1 MSTATHTKQ
10 PTIVDI
16 AVRLNLSISTVSRA
30 LRNAPDVNTHTKKAV
45 LAMAEKIGYE
55 PNTVA
60 ASLRNNKTN
69 IIGIIVPEFVH
80 VYFPSVILGVQDVV
94 NKAGYKL
101 MICQSSES
109 FDLEKKNLQALVSS
123 RVDGLIMALS
133 RETDHYKHIKKVQE
147 KTPIVFFNRIT
158 DEISGSKVLVDDYGG
173 AYEAVKHLIEVGCRR
188 IAHIS
193 GPKNLTMCESRLQ
206 GYLDA
211 LNHYQ
216 IPINENY
223 ILHADFVDDK
233 ARECTQ
239 QLIAMD
245 DKPDAIF
252 AVNDPTAIEAL
263 ICIKQNGLNIPDDIA
278 LVGFSNAPHSA
289 FVDPPLTSVVQPTFQ
304 IGQVA
309 ANLLLEHIEKGEDY
323 RPEIRVLETSLI
335 IRNSTNKTL
344 STLTDINY

>member
-1 MSTATHTKQ
+1 
-10 PTIVDI
+10 
-16 AVRLNLSISTVSRA
+16 
-30 LRNAPDVNTHTKKAV
+30 
-45 LAMAEKIGYE
+45 
-55 PNTVA
+55 
-60 ASLRNNKTN
+60 
-69 IIGIIVPEFVH
+69 
-80 VYFPSVILGVQDVV
+80 
-94 NKAGYKL
+94 
-101 MICQSSES
+101 
-109 FDLEKKNLQALVSS
+109 
-123 RVDGLIMALS
+123 
-133 RETDHYKHIKKVQE
+133 
-147 KTPIVFFNRIT
+147 
-158 DEISGSKVLVDDYGG
+158 
-173 AYEAVKHLIEVGCRR
+173 RR

-263 ICIKQNGLNIPDDIA
+263 ICIKQNGLNIPGDIA

-289 FVDPPLTSVVQPTFQ
+289 FVDPPLTSVVQPTYQ
-304 IGQVA
+304 IGQA
-309 ANLLLEHIEKGEDY
+309 AAELLLQHIEQGEAY
-323 RPEIRVLETSLI
+323 QPETRVLETSLM
-335 IRNSTNKTL
+335 IREST
-344 STLTDINY
+344 